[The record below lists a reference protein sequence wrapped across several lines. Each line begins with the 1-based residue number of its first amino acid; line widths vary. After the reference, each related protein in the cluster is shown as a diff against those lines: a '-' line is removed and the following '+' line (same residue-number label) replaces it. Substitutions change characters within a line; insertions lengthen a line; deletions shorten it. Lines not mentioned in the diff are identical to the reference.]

1 MKRGRTARD
10 IPPPLELECLRALWD
25 LGEANVRIV
34 RERLMTKRPL
44 AYTTVMT
51 MLDRLARKQAVSR
64 KKVGRSFTYTP
75 LISREDIRQLAV
87 RELLDTLFDGSR
99 ETLAAYLNGDAAP
112 RQPITIEVAAGAG
125 GGSQQGRLDET
136 LL

>member
-1 MKRGRTARD
+1 M
-10 IPPPLELECLRALWD
+10 
-25 LGEANVRIV
+25 GEANVRTV
-34 RERLMTKRPL
+34 REALLPKRPL

-64 KKVGRSFTYTP
+64 KKVGRSFVYTP

-87 RELLDTLFDGSR
+87 RELLDTLFDGSKD
-99 ETLAAYLNGDAAP
+99 TLAAYLTGQANRYPA
-112 RQPITIEVAAGAG
+112 IMIEIETEAGA
-125 GGSQQGRLDET
+125 QRLDET